1 MSKMSGGKRLLA
13 LGMALVLL
21 MGCAGAE
28 EIIDYSALKMSDIFA
43 VDPDSIVTVNYLT
56 ELPYY
61 SQALT
66 QYQEA
71 GFTPYA
77 GESIGC
83 KATEYSAVS
92 SDPAELV
99 GLFGEEQQEGIRWT
113 EAVEWMEWTI
123 EAPQDGLY
131 DLELVYR
138 ALENSSIDAIR
149 ALYVDGKPLYRDAAN
164 FSFRWSWK
172 EAYAP
177 RMNPIGDELTPPQQL
192 VHECLTARLR
202 DTEGFYSAPVTM
214 ALTKG
219 AHVIR
224 MEFVTQ
230 GLILHE
236 VRLAAPES
244 IPSYEEVKATYP
256 ENAQAGQILAFEAED
271 HVSRRN
277 SSSLHR
283 VADYDPATTPYVA
296 GYKRLNTMGGSYWA
310 SAAKRLEWRFNVE
323 KEGLYRI
330 DMRALQSAS
339 EGMPVYRRIELD
351 GQVPFQELIAYPFEY
366 SGDWQY
372 VTLKDQQDRPFAFYL
387 TEGEHT
393 LAMEVTLGEFAQV
406 IQSLTEDTE
415 ILSDYLLD
423 LLMLT
428 GPIPDIH
435 YEYDVVKN
443 LPHTIEVLT
452 KLRDNLRWKVEALEA
467 ICSGRTSVVNLL
479 EQEISTIESFIRD
492 PESIPRRSSV
502 LTNTQNNLTT
512 WYTAF
517 QSQPLT
523 IDSFM
528 LCPVDAKELNGSSSV
543 FKKMDATWR
552 NFLTSFTKDYDQ
564 VGIRAADAGQQD
576 AVVLDVWV
584 SLGIEAAEVLKG
596 LIDDRFSEDT
606 GIYVNLNIMPAGQLN
621 AGAVNA
627 LMLSLVSGNEPD
639 VVLNVANGSPVEFAI
654 RDAVVDL
661 SKMEGFDEV
670 TASYLEQSLVP
681 NSFMGGIYGL
691 PERMD
696 FRVMFYRTDILAS
709 LGMTVPSTWD
719 EVYAKTLPM
728 LSQNSMQMYIPVE
741 LQTFLFQNGGSYYRN
756 NGLESNLDT
765 PEAYQAFKSLVE
777 LYTNYGVP
785 FYTSGGTQLNFFNGF
800 RIGSIPIGIGGYNEY
815 LQMLTAAPDI
825 AGKWEIALIPGTKKA
840 DGTIDRSY
848 GTMVT
853 TCSMMMASS
862 EKKEAGW
869 QFIKWWLSDETQ
881 ANYCAE
887 IESRIG
893 ITARVNTA
901 NLSAFANLAWDRKDL
916 EVITAAKQ
924 WTVETPGVLGGSYT
938 GRHIVNA
945 WNSIIVDNAL
955 NLRSEWEDA
964 IVEINRELQ
973 AYQNEYKHLLEEANL
988 R

>member
-1 MSKMSGGKRLLA
+1 MRRMNGWKGMICLGLLLA
-13 LGMALVLL
+13 LL
-21 MGCAGAE
+21 AGGAVAE
-28 EIIDYSALKMSDIFA
+28 EAVDYSSLKMSEIFA

-61 SQALT
+61 SQALE
-66 QYQEA
+66 QYKAE
-71 GFTPYA
+71 GYLPYE
-77 GESIGC
+77 GEKIACS
-83 KATEYSAVS
+83 ALDYSAAS
-92 SDPAELV
+92 SDPAALI
-99 GLFGEEQQEGIRWT
+99 GTFGQEEQQGIRWT
-113 EAVEWMEWTI
+113 EALEWMEWTL
-123 EAPQDGLY
+123 EAPADGLY

-149 ALYVDGKPLYRDAAN
+149 SLYVDGKPLYRDAAN
-164 FSFRWSWK
+164 FSFRWSWE

-214 ALTKG
+214 ALKAG

-224 MEFVTQ
+224 LEFVTQ
-230 GLILHE
+230 GVILHE
-236 VRLAAPES
+236 VGLAAPES
-244 IPSYEEVKATYP
+244 IPSYEEVRAAYP
-256 ENAQAGQILAFEAED
+256 QDAQEGQIIAFEAED
-271 HVSRRN
+271 QVSFRN

-296 GYKRLNTMGGSYWA
+296 GYKRLNAMGGSYWA
-310 SAAKRLEWRFNVE
+310 GAGKRLEWRFQVE

-330 DMRALQSAS
+330 DMRALQSAT
-339 EGMPVYRRIELD
+339 EGVPVYRRIELD
-351 GQVPFQELIAYPFEY
+351 GQVPFQELTAYPFSY

-372 VTLKDQQDRPFAFYL
+372 VTLKDAQGVPYAFYL

-393 LAMEVTLGEFAQV
+393 LSMEVTLGEFAPV

-415 ILSDYLLD
+415 ILSSYLLD

-428 GPIPDIH
+428 GPVPDIH
-435 YEYDVVKN
+435 YEYEVVKN
-443 LPHTIEVLT
+443 LPQTVDVLT
-452 KLRDNLRWKVEALEA
+452 KLRDNLRWKVEALGK
-467 ICSGRTSVVNLL
+467 ICNGRTSVINLL

-492 PESIPRRSSV
+492 PESITRRSSV
-502 LTNTQNNLTT
+502 LTNTQTNLTT

-523 IDSFM
+523 IDSFI
-528 LCPVDAKELNGSSSV
+528 LCPVDEKELNGSSSV
-543 FKKMDATWR
+543 FQKMDATWR
-552 NFLTSFTKDYDQ
+552 NFLTSFSKDYDQ
-564 VGIRAADAGQQD
+564 VGIRASDAGMED
-576 AVVLDVWV
+576 SVVLDVWV

-596 LIDDRFSEDT
+596 LIDDRFSAQS
-606 GIYVNLNIMPAGQLN
+606 GIYVNLNILPAGQLN

-639 VVLNVANGSPVEFAI
+639 VVLNVSNGSPVEFAI

-661 SKMEGFDEV
+661 SKMDGFDELKK
-670 TASYLEQSLVP
+670 SYLEQSLVP
-681 NSFMGGIYGL
+681 NSFMNGIYGL

-709 LGMTVPSTWD
+709 LGMTVPSTWE

-741 LQTFLFQNGGSYYRN
+741 LQPFLFQNGGSYYRN

-800 RIGSIPIGIGGYNEY
+800 RIGSIPIGIGGYGEY
-815 LQMLTAAPDI
+815 LQLLTAAPDI
-825 AGKWEIALIPGTKKA
+825 AGKWEIALIPGTKKE

-853 TCSMMMASS
+853 TCSMLMASS
-862 EKKEAGW
+862 DKKEAGW
-869 QFIKWWLSDETQ
+869 EFIKWWLSDDTQ
-881 ANYCAE
+881 ALYCAE

-893 ITARVNTA
+893 VTARVNTA
-901 NLSAFANLAWDRKDL
+901 NLNAFSNLAWDRKDL
-916 EVITAAKQ
+916 MVINEAKQ

-955 NLRSEWEDA
+955 NLRSEWEEA
-964 IVEINRELQ
+964 VVEINRELQ

-988 R
+988 K